1 MREGFKLQKMSILKF
16 SDGIEI
22 DTSGE
27 LRLLELYDGW
37 YVVGEG
43 RLIPVKDREEGEQL
57 LNKFDVKPKQRW
69 LWSKFKQF
77 PSGLIEHIKGLVS

>member
-1 MREGFKLQKMSILKF
+1 MSILRF
-16 SDGIEI
+16 DDGIEI

-43 RLIPVKDREEGEQL
+43 KLIPVKDEEEGLKTLESI
-57 LNKFDVKPKQRW
+57 R
-69 LWSKFKQF
+69 
-77 PSGLIEHIKGLVS
+77 

>member
-1 MREGFKLQKMSILKF
+1 MGKLKF

-43 RLIPVKDREEGEQL
+43 KLIPLKDEGE
-57 LNKFDVKPKQRW
+57 
-69 LWSKFKQF
+69 
-77 PSGLIEHIKGLVS
+77 GLKTIDLIRKNLIF

>member
-1 MREGFKLQKMSILKF
+1 MSILRF
-16 SDGIEI
+16 DDGIEI

-43 RLIPVKDREEGEQL
+43 RLIPVKDEEVGVNL
-57 LNKFDVKPKQRW
+57 IKQ
-69 LWSKFKQF
+69 
-77 PSGLIEHIKGLVS
+77 IM

>member
-1 MREGFKLQKMSILKF
+1 MNILRF
-16 SDGIEI
+16 DDGIEI

-43 RLIPVKDREEGEQL
+43 RLIPVKDEAESQDKIKQL
-57 LNKFDVKPKQRW
+57 MKDYSCSKDFLNNPDIMV
-69 LWSKFKQF
+69 
-77 PSGLIEHIKGLVS
+77 

>member
-1 MREGFKLQKMSILKF
+1 MRGDFKSQKMSILKF

-37 YVVGEG
+37 YVVGDG
-43 RLIPVKDREEGEQL
+43 RLIPVKNREEGERLSIQL
-57 LNKFDVKPKQRW
+57 EIKPN
-69 LWSKFKQF
+69 
-77 PSGLIEHIKGLVS
+77 

>member
-1 MREGFKLQKMSILKF
+1 MSILKF

-27 LRLLELYDGW
+27 LRVLELYDGW
-37 YVVGEG
+37 YVVGKG

-57 LNKFDVKPKQRW
+57 LNKLKYIIGSDDR
-69 LWSKFKQF
+69 
-77 PSGLIEHIKGLVS
+77 INH

>member
-1 MREGFKLQKMSILKF
+1 MGTLKF
-16 SDGIEI
+16 SDEIEI

-43 RLIPVKDREEGEQL
+43 KLIPVKDKEEGHKVIFKL
-57 LNKFDVKPKQRW
+57 LFQA
-69 LWSKFKQF
+69 
-77 PSGLIEHIKGLVS
+77 

>member
-1 MREGFKLQKMSILKF
+1 MSILRF
-16 SDGIEI
+16 DDGIEI

-43 RLIPVKDREEGEQL
+43 RLIPVKDEEEGVEIISML
-57 LNKFDVKPKQRW
+57 
-69 LWSKFKQF
+69 S
-77 PSGLIEHIKGLVS
+77 SHA

>member
-1 MREGFKLQKMSILKF
+1 MSILRF
-16 SDGIEI
+16 DDGIEI

-43 RLIPVKDREEGEQL
+43 RLIPVKDEEAGKLQIVNL
-57 LNKFDVKPKQRW
+57 LDEY
-69 LWSKFKQF
+69 S
-77 PSGLIEHIKGLVS
+77 

>member
-1 MREGFKLQKMSILKF
+1 MGTLRF

-27 LRLLELYDGW
+27 LRLLELNDGW

-43 RLIPVKDREEGEQL
+43 KLIPVKDEEEGLSRVE
-57 LNKFDVKPKQRW
+57 
-69 LWSKFKQF
+69 
-77 PSGLIEHIKGLVS
+77 EIKSMNSF

>member
-1 MREGFKLQKMSILKF
+1 MGKLSF

-43 RLIPVKDREEGEQL
+43 RLIPVEDEDEGVRIIDLILKQL
-57 LNKFDVKPKQRW
+57 IF
-69 LWSKFKQF
+69 
-77 PSGLIEHIKGLVS
+77 

>member
-1 MREGFKLQKMSILKF
+1 MGKLSF

-43 RLIPVKDREEGEQL
+43 RLIPVEDEDEGIFSLSNIDEPQ
-57 LNKFDVKPKQRW
+57 NKNYPK
-69 LWSKFKQF
+69 
-77 PSGLIEHIKGLVS
+77 

>member
-1 MREGFKLQKMSILKF
+1 MSILRF
-16 SDGIEI
+16 DDGIEI

-43 RLIPVKDREEGEQL
+43 RLIPVKDEEEGNLTISEL
-57 LNKFDVKPKQRW
+57 KNNND
-69 LWSKFKQF
+69 
-77 PSGLIEHIKGLVS
+77 

>member
-1 MREGFKLQKMSILKF
+1 MGTLRF

-27 LRLLELYDGW
+27 LRLLELNDGW

-43 RLIPVKDREEGEQL
+43 KLIPEKDEEEGL
-57 LNKFDVKPKQRW
+57 SR
-69 LWSKFKQF
+69 
-77 PSGLIEHIKGLVS
+77 IEEIK

>member
-1 MREGFKLQKMSILKF
+1 MRKLKF

-43 RLIPVKDREEGEQL
+43 KLIPVIDEEEGQDKIKQL
-57 LNKFDVKPKQRW
+57 MKDYSCSKDFLNTPDIMV
-69 LWSKFKQF
+69 
-77 PSGLIEHIKGLVS
+77 

>member
-1 MREGFKLQKMSILKF
+1 MGKLSF

-43 RLIPVKDREEGEQL
+43 RLIPVEDEDEGVRII
-57 LNKFDVKPKQRW
+57 D
-69 LWSKFKQF
+69 
-77 PSGLIEHIKGLVS
+77 LILKKLIF

>member
-1 MREGFKLQKMSILKF
+1 LSRQHLRISVFWMREGFKLQKMSILKF

-22 DTSGE
+22 DTLGE

-43 RLIPVKDREEGEQL
+43 RLIPVKDREEGEKKIQEIL
-57 LNKFDVKPKQRW
+57 IGY
-69 LWSKFKQF
+69 SKR
-77 PSGLIEHIKGLVS
+77 

>member
-1 MREGFKLQKMSILKF
+1 MGKLKF

-37 YVVGEG
+37 YIVGKG
-43 RLIPVKDREEGEQL
+43 ILIPVKDEEEGL
-57 LNKFDVKPKQRW
+57 SR
-69 LWSKFKQF
+69 
-77 PSGLIEHIKGLVS
+77 IEKIKGDNKEKLRN

>member
-1 MREGFKLQKMSILKF
+1 MNRSMGTLKF

-43 RLIPVKDREEGEQL
+43 KLIPVKDEEEGL
-57 LNKFDVKPKQRW
+57 SR
-69 LWSKFKQF
+69 
-77 PSGLIEHIKGLVS
+77 IEEIKSMNSF

>member
-1 MREGFKLQKMSILKF
+1 MGTLKF

-37 YVVGEG
+37 YVVGEW
-43 RLIPVKDREEGEQL
+43 RLIPVKDEEEGIL
-57 LNKFDVKPKQRW
+57 FILDSN
-69 LWSKFKQF
+69 SN
-77 PSGLIEHIKGLVS
+77 

>member
-1 MREGFKLQKMSILKF
+1 MGTLKF

-43 RLIPVKDREEGEQL
+43 RLIPVKDEEEGIL
-57 LNKFDVKPKQRW
+57 FILDYN
-69 LWSKFKQF
+69 SN
-77 PSGLIEHIKGLVS
+77 

>member
-1 MREGFKLQKMSILKF
+1 MSRQHLRISVFWMREGFKLQKMSILKF

-22 DTSGE
+22 DTLGE

-43 RLIPVKDREEGEQL
+43 RLIPVKDREEGEKKIQEIL
-57 LNKFDVKPKQRW
+57 IGY
-69 LWSKFKQF
+69 SKR
-77 PSGLIEHIKGLVS
+77 

>member
-1 MREGFKLQKMSILKF
+1 MGKLSF

-43 RLIPVKDREEGEQL
+43 LLIPVDSEEEGRDMVELMRQ
-57 LNKFDVKPKQRW
+57 NYFQG
-69 LWSKFKQF
+69 S
-77 PSGLIEHIKGLVS
+77 

>member
-1 MREGFKLQKMSILKF
+1 MGTLKF

-27 LRLLELYDGW
+27 LKLLELYDGW

-43 RLIPVKDREEGEQL
+43 KLIPVNDEKSGNFLIQ
-57 LNKFDVKPKQRW
+57 K
-69 LWSKFKQF
+69 SK
-77 PSGLIEHIKGLVS
+77 

>member
-1 MREGFKLQKMSILKF
+1 MRITVFWMREGFKLQKMSILKF

-37 YVVGEG
+37 YVVGDG
-43 RLIPVKDREEGEQL
+43 RLIPVKDMEEGEQL
-57 LNKFDVKPKQRW
+57 LNKLKYIIGSDDR
-69 LWSKFKQF
+69 
-77 PSGLIEHIKGLVS
+77 INH